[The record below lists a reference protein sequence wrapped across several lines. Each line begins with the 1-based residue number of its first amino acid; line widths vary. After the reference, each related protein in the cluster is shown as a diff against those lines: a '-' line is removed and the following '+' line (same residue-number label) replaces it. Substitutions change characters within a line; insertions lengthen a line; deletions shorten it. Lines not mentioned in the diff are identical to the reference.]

1 MSMESRVLALG
12 GLAQAVQIVR
22 KIADTGHTDHA
33 AMRTLMGSVFALD
46 APDVESV
53 YGNRHE
59 LRQGLTRLRQ
69 QLSEGNSDPDFTRL
83 AMSVMALERSFSRNH
98 DVAAQVREAISAIA
112 RPATSDGYASPEVI
126 KAFARIYA
134 THISPLKPRVM
145 VQGNPHYLAQ
155 EHVVDDIRAVLLAA
169 LRSAV
174 LWRQLGGSTLD
185 FLIRRPAMAAA
196 ITEKL

>member
-22 KIADTGHTDHA
+22 KIADTGHSDHA
-33 AMRTLMGSVFALD
+33 AMRTLMGSVFAID

-59 LRQGLTRLRQ
+59 IRAGLTRLRQ
-69 QLSEGNSDPDFTRL
+69 QLSEGNTDPDFTRL
-83 AMSVMALERSFSRNH
+83 AMSVLALERSFSR
-98 DVAAQVREAISAIA
+98 DAEVAGKVRDAILAVPHGEGPD
-112 RPATSDGYASPEVI
+112 RNVSPEVI
-126 KAFARIYA
+126 KAFAGIYA

-155 EHVVDDIRAVLLAA
+155 DHVVDEIRAILLAA

-185 FLIRRPAMAAA
+185 FLFRRPAMAAA

>member
-1 MSMESRVLALG
+1 MSMDSRVLALG

-22 KIADTGHTDHA
+22 KIADTGHSDDA
-33 AMRTLMGSVFALD
+33 AMRTLMGSVFAID
-46 APDVESV
+46 AANVESV

-59 LRQGLTRLRQ
+59 IRPGLTRLRQ
-69 QLSEGNSDPDFTRL
+69 QLSEGNTDPNFTRL
-83 AMSVMALERSFSRNH
+83 AMAVMALERTFSRNH
-98 DVAAQVREAISAIA
+98 AVMEDVREAILAVP
-112 RPATSDGYASPEVI
+112 RPANAEGYASPEVI
-126 KAFARIYA
+126 KAFASIYA

-155 EHVVDDIRAVLLAA
+155 DHVVDEIRAILLAA

-185 FLIRRPAMAAA
+185 FLFKRPAMAAA
-196 ITEKL
+196 IAEKL

>member
-22 KIADTGHTDHA
+22 KIADTGHSDHA
-33 AMRTLMGSVFALD
+33 AVRALMGSVFAID
-46 APDVESV
+46 APSVEAV

-59 LRQGLTRLRQ
+59 IRQGLQRLQ
-69 QLSEGNSDPDFTRL
+69 KQLSEGNTDPNYSRL
-83 AMSVMALERSFSRNH
+83 AMSVMALERTFSR
-98 DVAAQVREAISAIA
+98 DDAVVEKVRDAILAVPRPDAQE
-112 RPATSDGYASPEVI
+112 GYASPEVI
-126 KAFARIYA
+126 KAFAQIYA

-155 EHVVDDIRAVLLAA
+155 DHVVDEIRAILLAA

-174 LWRQLGGSTLD
+174 LWRQLGGSTFD
-185 FLIRRPAMAAA
+185 FLFKRNAMAAVLA
-196 ITEKL
+196 EKL